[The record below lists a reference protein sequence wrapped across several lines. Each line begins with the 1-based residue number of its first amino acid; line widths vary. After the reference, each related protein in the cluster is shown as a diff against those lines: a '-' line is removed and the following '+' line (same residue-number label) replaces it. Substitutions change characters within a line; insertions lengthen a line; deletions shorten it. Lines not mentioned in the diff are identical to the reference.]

1 MAVRRRATI
10 ATVSAL
16 VVLGGLFASAAPASA
31 LPRQCGRLYQVAD
44 IHWGYA
50 EAEYA
55 VGDYA
60 AYDAWMNVYDHDVAN
75 IIASGC

>member
-1 MAVRRRATI
+1 MAIRHRAI
-10 ATVSAL
+10 VGAVSAL
-16 VVLGGLFASAAPASA
+16 VVIGGLLAGAAPANA
-31 LPRQCGRLYQVAD
+31 LPRQCDRLYRVAD
-44 IHWGYA
+44 THWGYA